1 MGASDILLN
10 IVFYVLAGATVA
22 GAVAVATSR
31 NIVRS
36 AFALLVVLFS
46 VAGLYAVMKADFIAA
61 AQVLIYVG
69 GILVL
74 IIFAVMLTHR
84 ITDVKLSNDSTP
96 GPAAFCAC
104 LCLLFSLVVV
114 ILFTA
119 KWRRDSEVVPVKGD
133 GFEIALRQYQADG
146 ATGLAMG
153 GNALEES
160 VIVLADV
167 ISVPDA
173 SRTVDQIVFTV
184 APRKTGAEREADA
197 KARAEELK
205 KAAEEKRAPKPVE
218 DLDSEADGKVPQQS
232 QFVSFA
238 GRTQTYK
245 LTFDK
250 MPEGDYHWRLKLL
263 GREKDAKGAEA
274 NKTWTFPGAR
284 TDFNV
289 RRGVTEPIAMALAGP
304 YLFAFEVVSV
314 LLLAA
319 LVGAAFLARK
329 EVKDA

>member
-1 MGASDILLN
+1 MPASDILLN
-10 IVFYVLAGATVA
+10 VVFYVLAAAAVGGAA
-22 GAVAVATSR
+22 AVATSR

-36 AFALLVVLFS
+36 AFALLAVLFS
-46 VAGLYAVMKADFIAA
+46 VAALYAVMKADFIAA

-119 KWRRDSEVVPVKGD
+119 KWRRDSDVATLNDKVFEVAV
-133 GFEIALRQYQADG
+133 RQYQADG
-146 ATGLAMG
+146 QTGLAFG
-153 GNALEES
+153 GTSIEDS
-160 VIVLADV
+160 VVVSADV
-167 ISVPDA
+167 LVVPDA
-173 SRTVDQIVFTV
+173 SRVVDQVEFTV
-184 APRKTGAEREADA
+184 TDARKPEGDA
-197 KARAEELK
+197 KDAKDKAAAEDQDTLAAGRPLVQSRLLPYVGRAEVY
-205 KAAEEKRAPKPVE
+205 RV
-218 DLDSEADGKVPQQS
+218 
-232 QFVSFA
+232 
-238 GRTQTYK
+238 
-245 LTFDK
+245 TFDRL
-250 MPEGDYHWRLKLL
+250 PEGDYHWRVKLV
-263 GREKDAKGAEA
+263 GREKDGKGGSRDTE
-274 NKTWTFPGAR
+274 WTFPATK
-284 TDFNV
+284 TDFIV
-289 RRGVTEPIAMALAGP
+289 RRGITEPVALALAGP

-329 EVKDA
+329 EVKET

>member
-10 IVFYVLAGATVA
+10 VVFYVLAAATVG

-36 AFALLVVLFS
+36 AFALLTVLFS

-160 VIVLADV
+160 VLVVADV
-167 ISVPDA
+167 IAVPEA
-173 SRTVDQIVFTV
+173 SRTIDQIVFAVST
-184 APRKTGAEREADA
+184 REAGEG
-197 KARAEELK
+197 K
-205 KAAEEKRAPKPVE
+205 
-218 DLDSEADGKVPQQS
+218 DLQTKFYPYV
-232 QFVSFA
+232 
-238 GRTQTYK
+238 GRTQSYK
-245 LTFDK
+245 HTFDK
-250 MPEGDYHWRLKLL
+250 MPEGDYHWSVKLL
-263 GREKDAKGAEA
+263 GREKDSKGAEA
-274 NKTWTFPGAR
+274 DKTWAFPAAR

-329 EVKDA
+329 EIKDA

>member
-1 MGASDILLN
+1 MAAPEILLN
-10 IVFYVLAGATVA
+10 VVFYVLAAAAIG
-22 GAVAVATSR
+22 GAVAVAASK

-46 VAGLYAVMKADFIAA
+46 AAALYAVMKADFIAA

-84 ITDVKLSNDSTP
+84 ITDVKLSNESTP

-119 KWRRDSEVVPVKGD
+119 KWPRDAGEVRVPAD
-133 GFEIALRQYQADG
+133 GNEVFLRQYQADG
-146 ATGLAMG
+146 ATGLAFG
-153 GNALEES
+153 GSAFEGSVVLSLRLETPPKTVDYVKFIAVSGAEKKT
-160 VIVLADV
+160 V
-167 ISVPDA
+167 SVPFQKGV
-173 SRTVDQIVFTV
+173 T
-184 APRKTGAEREADA
+184 KAE
-197 KARAEELK
+197 LH
-205 KAAEEKRAPKPVE
+205 
-218 DLDSEADGKVPQQS
+218 DL
-232 QFVSFA
+232 
-238 GRTQTYK
+238 
-245 LTFDK
+245 
-250 MPEGDYHWRLKLL
+250 PEGDWHWFAELSVPGEDKAVKVESSA
-263 GREKDAKGAEA
+263 GR
-274 NKTWTFPGAR
+274 
-284 TDFNV
+284 DFAV
-289 RRGVTEPIAMALAGP
+289 YRGVTEPIAMALAGP

-329 EVKDA
+329 EVKE

>member
-1 MGASDILLN
+1 MAASEILLN
-10 IVFYVLAGATVA
+10 VVFYVLAAAAIG

-36 AFALLVVLFS
+36 AFALLAVLFS
-46 VAGLYAVMKADFIAA
+46 AAALYAVMKADFIAA

-119 KWRRDSEVVPVKGD
+119 KWRRDSDVATQNNKVFEV
-133 GFEIALRQYQADG
+133 ALRQYQADG
-146 ATGLAMG
+146 STGLAFG
-153 GNALEES
+153 GTAIEES
-160 VIVLADV
+160 VVLSADV
-167 ISVPDA
+167 LLVPDA
-173 SRTVDQIVFTV
+173 SRTIDQVVFTV
-184 APRKTGAEREADA
+184 SAPTKKEGEA
-197 KARAEELK
+197 KEGKGPEK
-205 KAAEEKRAPKPVE
+205 EKPSAA
-218 DLDSEADGKVPQQS
+218 DLDDVASQQDLVQS
-232 QFVSFA
+232 AFLPYA
-238 GRTQTYK
+238 GRGVPYRHTFEK
-245 LTFDK
+245 L
-250 MPEGDYHWRLKLL
+250 PEGEYHWRVKLV
-263 GREKDAKGAEA
+263 GHEKDDKGAVKDAE
-274 NKTWTFPGAR
+274 WTFPAAK
-284 TDFNV
+284 TDFSV
-289 RRGVTEPIAMALAGP
+289 RRGVTEPIALALAGP

-329 EVKDA
+329 EVRES

>member
-1 MGASDILLN
+1 MAASEILLN
-10 IVFYVLAGATVA
+10 VVFYVLAAAAVG
-22 GAVAVATSR
+22 GAVAVAASR

-36 AFALLVVLFS
+36 AFALLAVLFS
-46 VAGLYAVMKADFIAA
+46 VAALYAVMKADFIAA

-119 KWRRDSEVVPVKGD
+119 KWRRDSEVAPVKNKD
-133 GFEIALRQYQADG
+133 YELALRQYQADG
-146 ATGLAMG
+146 ATGVALG
-153 GNALEES
+153 GTAIEES
-160 VIVLADV
+160 VVVSSNFVL
-167 ISVPDA
+167 VPDA
-173 SRTVDQIVFTV
+173 SRRVEQVVFTV
-184 APRKTGAEREADA
+184 APRKAKDADA
-197 KARAEELK
+197 KDKE
-205 KAAEEKRAPKPVE
+205 PKEGPE
-218 DLDSEADGKVPQQS
+218 DLDAEARGQDPIQS
-232 QFVSFA
+232 KFLPY
-238 GRTQTYK
+238 GERGQTYRA
-245 LTFDK
+245 TFDK
-250 MPEGDYHWRLKLL
+250 LPEGDYHWRVKLL
-263 GREKDAKGAEA
+263 GKEKDAKGADVDRE
-274 NKTWTFPGAR
+274 WTFPAAK
-284 TDFNV
+284 TDFSV
-289 RRGVTEPIAMALAGP
+289 RRGVTEPIALALAGP

-329 EVKDA
+329 EVKE

>member
-1 MGASDILLN
+1 MDAGEIVLN
-10 IVFYVLAGATVA
+10 VIFYALAAAAIA
-22 GAVAVATSR
+22 GAVAVATSK

-36 AFALLVVLFS
+36 AFALLAVLFS
-46 VAGLYAVMKADFIAA
+46 AAALYALMKADFIAA

-119 KWRRDSEVVPVKGD
+119 KWERKPLETRAIAAGTEV
-133 GFEIALRQYQADG
+133 FLSQYQADG
-146 ATGLAMG
+146 STGLERGAS
-153 GNALEES
+153 AFEDTV
-160 VIVLADV
+160 VIAV
-167 ISVPDA
+167 
-173 SRTVDQIVFTV
+173 RVDRPLHKVELVEVV
-184 APRKTGAEREADA
+184 AWQGEKENEKD
-197 KARAEELK
+197 
-205 KAAEEKRAPKPVE
+205 KAAEHDKEKEKDKEKAKEEKPKYKEVTAKAVFDPGVTRLQLE
-218 DLDSEADGKVPQQS
+218 NLAEGEWRWKAILRGPDGDSIVSSPDGKAD
-232 QFVSFA
+232 FVV
-238 GRTQTYK
+238 Y
-245 LTFDK
+245 
-250 MPEGDYHWRLKLL
+250 
-263 GREKDAKGAEA
+263 
-274 NKTWTFPGAR
+274 
-284 TDFNV
+284 
-289 RRGVTEPIAMALAGP
+289 RGITEPVAMALAGP

-329 EVKDA
+329 EVREA

>member
-1 MGASDILLN
+1 MSASEILLN
-10 IVFYVLAGATVA
+10 VVFYVLAAGAVG
-22 GAVAVATSR
+22 GAVAVAVSR

-36 AFALLVVLFS
+36 AFALLAVLFS

-119 KWRRDSEVVPVKGD
+119 KWRRDSEVATVKNKD
-133 GFEIALRQYQADG
+133 FEIALRQYQADG
-146 ATGLAMG
+146 ATGVSFG
-153 GNALEES
+153 GTAIEES
-160 VIVLADV
+160 VVVTANILLM
-167 ISVPDA
+167 PDP
-173 SRTVDQIVFTV
+173 SRKVDQIVFSVTPV
-184 APRKTGAEREADA
+184 PVPGKPEPAPIQTRFLPFVDRNTSYRHTF
-197 KARAEELK
+197 
-205 KAAEEKRAPKPVE
+205 EK
-218 DLDSEADGKVPQQS
+218 L
-232 QFVSFA
+232 
-238 GRTQTYK
+238 
-245 LTFDK
+245 
-250 MPEGDYHWRLKLL
+250 PEGDYRWSVKLL
-263 GREKDAKGAEA
+263 GVEEPAGAKKPVE
-274 NKTWTFPGAR
+274 WTFPAAR

-289 RRGVTEPIAMALAGP
+289 RRGITEPIALALAGP

-329 EVKDA
+329 EVKEA

>member
-1 MGASDILLN
+1 MTAAELVLN
-10 IVFYVLAGATVA
+10 AVFYVLAAASIA
-22 GAVAVATSR
+22 GGVAVATSR

-104 LCLLFSLVVV
+104 LCLLFSLVIVV
-114 ILFTA
+114 RFTA
-119 KWRRDSEVVPVKGD
+119 KWRTDSDVVTVSDKSFD
-133 GFEIALRQYQADG
+133 IAARQYQADG
-146 ATGLAMG
+146 MTGLAFG
-153 GNALEES
+153 GIAIEES
-160 VIVLADV
+160 VVVSVDVLP
-167 ISVPDA
+167 ISETGRSVEQ
-173 SRTVDQIVFTV
+173 VVFEV
-184 APRKTGAEREADA
+184 S
-197 KARAEELK
+197 
-205 KAAEEKRAPKPVE
+205 PKPKE
-218 DLDSEADGKVPQQS
+218 GEAKETKADSKEVVLTPGMVQTKMVPYIAKTPS
-232 QFVSFA
+232 YRHTFE
-238 GRTQTYK
+238 K
-245 LTFDK
+245 L
-250 MPEGDYHWRLKLL
+250 PVGEYHWSVKLL
-263 GREKDAKGAEA
+263 GREKDAQGVVQPRE
-274 NKTWTFPGAR
+274 WTFSAAK
-284 TDFNV
+284 TDFSV
-289 RRGVTEPIAMALAGP
+289 QKGVTEPIAMALAGP

-329 EVKDA
+329 EVRES

>member
-1 MGASDILLN
+1 MPASEILLN
-10 IVFYVLAGATVA
+10 IVFYVLAAGAVG

-36 AFALLVVLFS
+36 AFALLAVLFS
-46 VAGLYAVMKADFIAA
+46 VAALYAVMKADFIAA

-119 KWRRDSEVVPVKGD
+119 KWRRDSEVATLKNKD
-133 GFEIALRQYQADG
+133 FEVAARQYQADG
-146 ATGLAMG
+146 ATGVSFG
-153 GNALEES
+153 GTAIEEN
-160 VIVLADV
+160 VVLTLDF
-167 ISVPDA
+167 ILVPDA
-173 SRTVDQIVFTV
+173 SRSVDQVVFTV
-184 APRKTGAEREADA
+184 SPAEPPQGEPKVDVKEQKEKDKGAIA
-197 KARAEELK
+197 ARTPDQVKFL
-205 KAAEEKRAPKPVE
+205 P
-218 DLDSEADGKVPQQS
+218 
-232 QFVSFA
+232 FA
-238 GRTQTYK
+238 GRTQTHRV
-245 LTFDK
+245 TFDK
-250 MPEGDYHWRLKLL
+250 LPEGDYRWSVKLM
-263 GREKDAKGAEA
+263 GRDKDAKGASQDVE
-274 NKTWTFPGAR
+274 WTFPAANME
-284 TDFNV
+284 FKV
-289 RRGVTEPIAMALAGP
+289 RRGVTEPIARALAGP

-329 EVKDA
+329 EVRES

>member
-1 MGASDILLN
+1 MAVSDILLN
-10 IVFYVLAGATVA
+10 LVFYVLALAAVA

-36 AFALLVVLFS
+36 AFSLLAVLFA
-46 VAGLYAVMKADFIAA
+46 VAALYAVMKADFIAA

-114 ILFTA
+114 VRFTA
-119 KWRRDSEVVPVKGD
+119 KWRTDSEIVRLSGD
-133 GFEIALRQYQADG
+133 GFEVELRQYQSDG
-146 ATGLAMG
+146 ATGLAFG
-153 GNALEES
+153 GSAVEES
-160 VIVLADV
+160 VVLSATV
-167 ISVPDA
+167 ISTPDA
-173 SRTVDQIVFTV
+173 SKTVDQVVIAAVPGKGKEASKYFPYKGRGSV
-184 APRKTGAEREADA
+184 YRETF
-197 KARAEELK
+197 
-205 KAAEEKRAPKPVE
+205 EK
-218 DLDSEADGKVPQQS
+218 LS
-232 QFVSFA
+232 
-238 GRTQTYK
+238 
-245 LTFDK
+245 
-250 MPEGDYHWRLKLL
+250 EGDWRWSVRLL
-263 GREKDAKGAEA
+263 GREKDAKGADVDKE
-274 NKTWTFPGAR
+274 WTFPSGKA
-284 TDFNV
+284 DFSV
-289 RRGVTEPIAMALAGP
+289 YRGVTEPIALALAGP

-329 EVKDA
+329 EIKEA

>member
-10 IVFYVLAGATVA
+10 AIFYVLAAAAVG

-36 AFALLVVLFS
+36 AFALLAVLFS
-46 VAGLYAVMKADFIAA
+46 VAALYAVMKADFIAA

-119 KWRRDSEVVPVKGD
+119 KWRRDSDVAPVSTE
-133 GFEIALRQYQADG
+133 GFEVALRQYQADG
-146 ATGLAMG
+146 ATGLAFG
-153 GNALEES
+153 GTAFEES
-160 VIVLADV
+160 VVLGADV
-167 ISVPDA
+167 VLVPDS
-173 SRTVDQIVFTV
+173 SRSVDQVVFV
-184 APRKTGAEREADA
+184 VSSGKDAEKPREREASKDQDPERE
-197 KARAEELK
+197 KPKEPAR
-205 KAAEEKRAPKPVE
+205 V
-218 DLDSEADGKVPQQS
+218 
-232 QFVSFA
+232 VSKSLPFA
-238 GRTQTYK
+238 GRNTPYR

-250 MPEGDYHWRLKLL
+250 LEEGDYHWTVKLM
-263 GREKDAKGAEA
+263 GTETDAKGGKKDAE
-274 NKTWTFPGAR
+274 WTFSAAQAQFGI
-284 TDFNV
+284 
-289 RRGVTEPIAMALAGP
+289 RRGITEPIALALAGP

-329 EVKDA
+329 EVREE

>member
-1 MGASDILLN
+1 MAASEILVN
-10 IVFYVLAGATVA
+10 IVFYALAVAAIA

-36 AFALLVVLFS
+36 AFALLAVLFS
-46 VAGLYAVMKADFIAA
+46 AAALYAVMKADFIAA

-119 KWRRDSEVVPVKGD
+119 KWERRPEEIRVAGETEVG
-133 GFEIALRQYQADG
+133 LLQYQKDG
-146 ATGLAMG
+146 VTGLARG
-153 GNALEES
+153 GNAFEEA
-160 VIVLADV
+160 VTLAVRVPSRPAKTIEQVEFKATGPKDPKSNKEPV
-167 ISVPDA
+167 ISKSVPWQAGDTRVTLEGLIEGEWRWQA
-173 SRTVDQIVFTV
+173 RVKGLDWEGPWVEAPAGKADFTV
-184 APRKTGAEREADA
+184 
-197 KARAEELK
+197 
-205 KAAEEKRAPKPVE
+205 
-218 DLDSEADGKVPQQS
+218 
-232 QFVSFA
+232 
-238 GRTQTYK
+238 Y
-245 LTFDK
+245 
-250 MPEGDYHWRLKLL
+250 
-263 GREKDAKGAEA
+263 
-274 NKTWTFPGAR
+274 
-284 TDFNV
+284 
-289 RRGVTEPIAMALAGP
+289 RGVTEPIALALAGP

-319 LVGAAFLARK
+319 LIGAAFLARK
-329 EVKDA
+329 EVKEA